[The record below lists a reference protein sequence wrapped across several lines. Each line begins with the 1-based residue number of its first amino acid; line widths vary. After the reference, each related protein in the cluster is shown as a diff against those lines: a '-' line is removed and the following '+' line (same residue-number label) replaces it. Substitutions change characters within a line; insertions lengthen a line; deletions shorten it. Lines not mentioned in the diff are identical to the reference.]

1 MNVKAGLTKAN
12 DKNGDNNKT
21 EDDWQ
26 GDFADL
32 ELPFMLADII
42 INFEISETKNC
53 ENDGELRYAN
63 AGAGEIVKDE
73 PGM

>member
-21 EDDWQ
+21 EDDRQ
-26 GDFADL
+26 GDLADL

-42 INFEISETKNC
+42 INFEISETKNR
-53 ENDGELRYAN
+53 ENDRELRYAN